1 MDKNLKKP
9 KNILFC
15 IFMLVIVTISCGCTG
30 EATAPSVI
38 NENNNKNDN
47 NSITKDNRINNLENN
62 LDKNV
67 GYIEITDMAGRVVKV
82 PKTVNKVI
90 GLGSS
95 LREVV
100 YLGAKDKV
108 VGIEVKEG
116 DKKVGTRMPY
126 IAANKELMDL
136 TPVSKASSNYYYE
149 RIIKVKP
156 DVIFI
161 GFNSESA
168 DDLQE
173 KVGIP
178 VVVTYINPTGTG
190 TQNNKYAQ
198 SLRLMAKILDKEERA
213 EEILNK
219 MEEYKED
226 LKNRATKSDKNP
238 SIYVAGRVFGGVTGL
253 TTTDP
258 HLPSFEF
265 LGSNNRANNVAY
277 NISEVSNDCTVNKE
291 QVISWNPE
299 YIFVNSATVPKISK
313 ELKRPEFKSL
323 RAVSENKMYTILP
336 YCWYG
341 FNEDNAL
348 ANSYYIGKVLYP
360 EQFEDIDP
368 VEKADEIH
376 AFFNGKPVYNELS
389 DYNLKF
395 GKWEVK

>member
-9 KNILFC
+9 KNILFGM
-15 IFMLVIVTISCGCTG
+15 FMLVLITISCGCMG
-30 EATAPSVI
+30 GAATPVI
-38 NENNNKNDN
+38 IDEDKDNGVTIN
-47 NSITKDNRINNLENN
+47 NSTNTIDNN

-67 GYIEITDMAGRVVKV
+67 EYIEITDMAGRIVKV
-82 PKTVNKVI
+82 PKKVNRVI

-95 LREVV
+95 LREVI

-108 VGIEVKEG
+108 VGVEVKEG

-136 TPVSKASSNYYYE
+136 TQVSKASSNYYYE

-161 GFNSESA
+161 GFNAESA
-168 DDLQE
+168 DDIQE

-190 TQNNKYAQ
+190 TQNNKYRQ
-198 SLRLMAKILDKEERA
+198 SLRLMGKILDKEERA
-213 EEILNK
+213 EEILSK
-219 MEEYKED
+219 MKEYKTD
-226 LKNRATKSDKNP
+226 LALRASKSDKKP

-291 QVISWNPE
+291 QLISWNPE
-299 YIFVNSATVPKISK
+299 YIFANSATVPKIAK

-368 VEKADEIH
+368 IEKADEIH
-376 AFFNGKPVYNELS
+376 TFFNGKPVYNELS
-389 DYNLKF
+389 EYNLKF
-395 GKWEVK
+395 GKWEAE